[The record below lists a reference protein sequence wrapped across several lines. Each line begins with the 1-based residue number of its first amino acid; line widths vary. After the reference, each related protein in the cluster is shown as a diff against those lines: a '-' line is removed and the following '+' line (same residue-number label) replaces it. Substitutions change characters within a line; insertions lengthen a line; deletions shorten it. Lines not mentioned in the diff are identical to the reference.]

1 MRFAFRE
8 PLARWIGVLS
18 FLPIVFCESAF
29 AGDSQ
34 VETIRV
40 ITYNV
45 QFLPSLASSGNK
57 RPQPEYRANRISEEV
72 SQFDI
77 VGLQE
82 TFHGKYRRQIIS
94 QVKQHWKGKLQSV
107 ESPTPNGFFTS
118 GGCLILSR
126 LPITDSNSMVYVN
139 FSKPADHGLRADG
152 FAAKGVIHARLAHGS
167 DSDEHLDVFVTHLE
181 ARADD
186 LRPLQYAELATFI
199 KERSEPRWP
208 ALIVGDMNTRG
219 AKPFREDPES
229 QYSQLVEQLH
239 KARPHCKLLDVWPYL
254 KGDDLGGTNKQESHE
269 IGKRIDYVFVLNP
282 PRPNA
287 QLKPISVEVRLFQ
300 DFKVTALS
308 DHNAV
313 AAELEWH
320 LP

>member
-1 MRFAFRE
+1 MRYTLRE
-8 PLARWIGVLS
+8 LIVRWVGVLS
-18 FLPIVFCESAF
+18 LLPMVFYKPAF
-29 AGDSQ
+29 AGDPQ

-45 QFLPSLASSGNK
+45 QFLPGLASVKNK
-57 RPQPEYRANRISEEV
+57 RLHPEYRAERIAEEL

-82 TFHGKYRRQIIS
+82 TFHGKYRGQIIS
-94 QVKQHWKGKLQSV
+94 QVKQLWEGKLQSV
-107 ESPTPNGFFTS
+107 ESPTPKGFFTS

-126 LPITDSNSMVYVN
+126 LPITDSNSTVYAN

-152 FAAKGVIHARLAHGS
+152 FAAKGVIHARLARDS
-167 DSDEHLDVFVTHLE
+167 DSNERLDVFVTHLE
-181 ARADD
+181 ARDDD
-186 LRPLQYAELATFI
+186 LRPLQYAEMTTFI
-199 KERSEPRWP
+199 KERSDPRWP

-219 AKPFREDPES
+219 AKPFREDSES
-229 QYSQLVEQLH
+229 QYSKLVELLR
-239 KARPHCKLLDVWPYL
+239 KARPNCDLIDVWPYL
-254 KGDDLGGTNKQESHE
+254 KGDALGGTNEQESHE
-269 IGKRIDYVFVLNP
+269 IGKRIDYLFVLNP

-300 DFKVTALS
+300 DPKVTALS

-313 AAELEWH
+313 VAELEWH